1 MKILKKA
8 ARKLVSPVVDTYQSI
23 RNHYRI
29 VRDVIG
35 TTRAAAGEI
44 RNYAKENPDENIDFP
59 MASQRWGVDM
69 TDRAQAAARRTNI
82 ILAIIYYSVAAWCVS
97 YGASIIARGQI
108 IPALSSAIGA
118 VTGITCGT
126 ACVWRWQVLHERKFV
141 SFYRWLRQGGSVLTV
156 ALVAAVAWAVLSASA
171 PVLAQSQPASINL
184 PAGTTIAKATD
195 ISANVLS
202 YILGS
207 SVFEAIGGTAVTG
220 GPTWVNPVGG
230 LILQILQVLNLAS
243 LTFVSAWILYMWG
256 IFAVA
261 TAHQGKELGGGMYN
275 SLWVPA
281 RHALSFTLTVPVL
294 QGLSLLQVAAL
305 ACVCWSIN
313 FANVIWDSSAA
324 YIANNMLNPQSI
336 TTISTNSLAAEARR
350 MLPMLFQSSV
360 IQSLDATATMDG
372 STSPY
377 WSSPATI
384 PASDNSNITT
394 TAPDNYTI
402 MQTTPTGMTLALR
415 APAWAEPSA
424 MGSVKFSYANTT
436 GQSAATIKQ
445 LATDRVKAVTD
456 LTTGARALAISYL
469 STSPVGGSG
478 TPYASTGAES
488 PQAEETL
495 VKAYVDAVQQALT
508 TAASGFASGSYQNE
522 INTAL
527 DIQSGGSGGTTI
539 GWMGAGLFAFAT
551 SEIQAQ
557 LDDALL
563 GEADIRPVDQRALM
577 KSNPEMGMMS
587 SEQAMNYSFSNAM
600 ANKSGWS
607 KTQAQVLHEASVW
620 YANQIDH
627 HLTYSATAQA
637 DSDGSLLPL
646 VTGVAE
652 RLIMSSAQIGATGNG
667 SNLNGTS
674 ILSSVLESF
683 AASDPFVVI
692 RAFGD
697 RLISS
702 GYFILGGGA
711 GLSIFGA
718 IISKFT
724 GAGGG
729 VAGLLSSV
737 ATTFSLALITCGIIM
752 AFLAP
757 ITPFL
762 FWLRALLGWVFLLLE
777 TLVAAPF
784 WAIIHAAPQ
793 GQGFAGDA
801 GRKGYFMLVDV
812 LLRAPLLVLG
822 AVVSF
827 GIMRVVGWLFYS
839 LFSKWFAAAGTVAP
853 FGLTGDIVYSVVVIA
868 FMYSLAILVYT
879 KGITYFPEK
888 IVKWISDSAAGGL
901 DGDELHQQPS
911 KIVGMAASQTTQI
924 ANMASHRLS
933 QGGAGKEIEGGG
945 GGTPKAQLPA
955 QIARR
960 GGPEEGGGGGDAGG
974 PSPASGQGGGRGNG
988 PRSPRG
994 GKFGGGSAG
1003 GEIAPKEA
1011 STASAAGAGAAAGSM
1026 SGGHAAGS
1034 GAGASAA
1041 GGGTQV
1047 ATLGEL
1053 KSKLAEPAPTENK
1066 A

>member
-1 MKILKKA
+1 MKILKSA
-8 ARKLVSPVVDTYQSI
+8 ARKIVSPAVDTYQSI

-29 VRDVIG
+29 VRDVVG

-44 RNYAKENPDENIDFP
+44 RNAAASNPDEFIDFP
-59 MASQRWGVDM
+59 MASERWGIDLN
-69 TDRAQAAARRTNI
+69 DRAQAAARRTNA
-82 ILAIIYYSVAAWCVS
+82 ILAVVYYAVAAWCIG
-97 YGASIIARGQI
+97 YCASVIAGGQVI
-108 IPALSSAIGA
+108 SVLSCVIGA
-118 VTGITCGT
+118 TTGVICGT
-126 ACVWRWQVLHERKFV
+126 ASVWRWQVLHKRKFV
-141 SFYRWLRQGGSVLTV
+141 SFYRWIRQGGSVLAV
-156 ALVAAVAWAVLSASA
+156 ALVAATAWAVLSVSA

-184 PAGTTIAKATD
+184 PSGVSIEKGTD
-195 ISANVLS
+195 ISANMLS
-202 YILGS
+202 YMLGS
-207 SVFEAIGGTAVTG
+207 SVFQAIGGTAVSG

-230 LILQILQVLNLAS
+230 LILNILQVLNLAS

-324 YIANNMLNPQSI
+324 YISQNVLNPKSI

-350 MLPMLFQSSV
+350 MLPMLFQSAV
-360 IQSLDATATMDG
+360 IQSLDATATTDG
-372 STSPY
+372 STSAY

-384 PASDNSNITT
+384 PASDNSNVTT
-394 TAPDNYTI
+394 TAPDAYTI

-436 GQSAATIKQ
+436 GQSAAMIKQ
-445 LATDRVKAVTD
+445 LASDRIKAVTD
-456 LTTGARALAISYL
+456 LTTGARALALHYL
-469 STSPVGGSG
+469 STSPIGGTGS
-478 TPYASTGAES
+478 PYAADSGGS

-508 TAASGFASGSYQNE
+508 TAASGFTNASTQNE

-539 GWMGAGLFAFAT
+539 GWMGAGLFAFAV

-563 GEADIRPVDQRALM
+563 GEADIRPVDQKALQ
-577 KSNPEMGMMS
+577 KSNPEFGRMS
-587 SEQAMNYSFSNAM
+587 GEQAMTASFAGAM
-600 ANKSGWS
+600 NSSGWS
-607 KTQAQVLHEASVW
+607 RLQAQVLHESGIW

-646 VTGVAE
+646 VTGAAE

-724 GAGGG
+724 AGGGG

-762 FWLRALLGWVFLLLE
+762 FWLRALLGWIFLLLE

-784 WAIIHAAPQ
+784 WAIIHAAPR
-793 GQGFAGDA
+793 GEGFAGDA

-945 GGTPKAQLPA
+945 GGTPKANIPA

-960 GGPEEGGGGGDAGG
+960 GGPEEGGGGDAGG
-974 PSPASGQGGGRGNG
+974 PSPSSGPSGGRGNS
-988 PRSPRG
+988 PRSAG
-994 GKFGGGSAG
+994 GRKFGGGSAG
-1003 GEIAPKEA
+1003 GEIAPSTA
-1011 STASAAGAGAAAGSM
+1011 TASAAGAGAGSGSGAGS
-1026 SGGHAAGS
+1026 S

-1041 GGGTQV
+1041 GATRV
-1047 ATLGEL
+1047 ATMDEL
-1053 KSKLAEPAPTENK
+1053 KAKLAEPTPKDK